1 MSMLHFSQLVE
12 RAKKRLEKST
22 SLVEPVMI
30 STSCSHVL
38 FLHEHIHLLE
48 EQLGASQNLAK
59 EWELEAKKS
68 AALLKAITDL
78 AAKNGLVFDIE
89 QLQEVARLYKQ

>member
-1 MSMLHFSQLVE
+1 MSMLHFSRLVE
-12 RAKKRLEKST
+12 RAKKRLEQST

-48 EQLGASQNLAK
+48 EQLGASQNLIE
-59 EWELEAKKS
+59 EWKLEAKRM
-68 AALLKAITDL
+68 LKINAQLCNILED
-78 AAKNGLVFDIE
+78 KGFDKEEI
-89 QLQEVARLYKQ
+89 QKIIDYVK

>member
-1 MSMLHFSQLVE
+1 MSMLHFSRLVE
-12 RAKKRLEKST
+12 RAKKRLEQST

-48 EQLGASQNLAK
+48 EQLGKAQNEK
-59 EWELEAKKS
+59 H
-68 AALLKAITDL
+68 KAIDEHHRML
-78 AAKNGLVFDIE
+78 KINA
-89 QLQEVARLYKQ
+89 QLCNILEDKGFSKEEIQKIVDYA